1 VRCSS
6 NTWRRSHPATVPEL
20 YGADLSGV
28 DLREYNLSMA
38 NLGEANL
45 YNARLSESDLIEANL
60 NGANL
65 GNADL
70 SRTDLIEAKLEFCDL
85 RGANLSN
92 TDLTGADLSG
102 ANLMTVN
109 LESVG
114 RGVKLFFV
122 NNALSRLMTN
132 NLIEAVMLVCYLY
145 FAFKEVIIS
154 AKACAY
160 LSLSVHRGG
169 SPLQHSCSQQL
180 AMARTTPVSVRNP
193 PQADW

>member
-1 VRCSS
+1 
-6 NTWRRSHPATVPEL
+6 
-20 YGADLSGV
+20 
-28 DLREYNLSMA
+28 MA

-70 SRTDLIEAKLEFCDL
+70 SRADLIE
-85 RGANLSN
+85 
-92 TDLTGADLSG
+92 